1 MIADLG
7 GKGMRLL
14 SIVLL
19 ISLFI
24 LSGCGGGGGGGGSEG
39 DSDTDVS
46 SGDSG
51 GEGGGSNSDYS
62 DHDFGGNDPHLYLAF
77 GDSITY
83 GYNPDNSSQQSYPDK
98 LAKKLFTTVIN
109 EGWPGDTTYDA
120 MRGVNQLLSDYK
132 PGYLLILFGAND
144 CIWWPWDVGGII
156 NNLRYIIQSAK
167 NNKTIPVIATLTP
180 FLGPHD
186 GGSWVHCVKDTNEGI
201 RELAVEQDIPLAD
214 LDAAFNWS
222 SRYMSSDGLHP
233 NNAGYELI
241 ASIFYDTIIL
251 AVIDTTPPD
260 NVTNVTALPGD
271 SQVALSWTNPTNS
284 DFAGVVIQRSTSG
297 YPRSIYE
304 GTNVYTGS
312 GSSFT
317 DTGVVYGTGY
327 YYTIFSYDDVPN
339 YSSGTSTSVIL
350 EFSSWQ

>member
-1 MIADLG
+1 
-7 GKGMRLL
+7 MRLL

-19 ISLFI
+19 VSLFI

-39 DSDTDVS
+39 DSNTDVS
-46 SGDSG
+46 SGGSSG
-51 GEGGGSNSDYS
+51 QGGGSNSDYS
-62 DHDFGGNDPHLYLAF
+62 DHDFGGNDPNLYVAF

-98 LAKKLFTTVIN
+98 LFRKLLETVIN
-109 EGWPGDTTYDA
+109 KGWPGDSSRD
-120 MRGVNQLLSDYK
+120 GVDKVGQLLSNYR

-144 CIWWPWDVGGII
+144 CIWWPWAVDLII
-156 NNLRYIIQSAK
+156 EHLRTIIQSAK

-180 FLGPHD
+180 FLGNYR
-186 GGSWVHCVKDTNEGI
+186 GGSWEQCVKDTNVGI
-201 RELAVEQDIPLAD
+201 KGLANEQGVPLAD
-214 LDAAFNWS
+214 LDAAFNWRS
-222 SRYMSSDGLHP
+222 SYMSSDGLHP
-233 NNAGYELI
+233 NNAGYELM
-241 ASIFYDTIIL
+241 ASIFYDTIIQ
-251 AVIDTTPPD
+251 AVTDTTPPD
-260 NVTNVTALPGD
+260 NVTKVTVTALPGD

-284 DFAGVVIQRSTSG
+284 DFAGVIIQRSTSD

-317 DTGVVYGTGY
+317 DTGVVNGNRY

-339 YSSGTSTSVIL
+339 YSSGTTVSVIL
-350 EFSSWQ
+350 EYPSY